1 MNFFKNFFKLKENGT
16 TFSTEIFAGLTTF
29 MTMAYI
35 LVVNPNILSASGM
48 DKGAIFTATA
58 ISAFLGS
65 VLMALLSNYPFAL
78 APGMGL
84 NAYFAYTVAKEY
96 GWQLA
101 LFAVFL
107 EGIVFL
113 SFSAFNIR
121 ESIFNAIPKN
131 LKTAVTVGLGV
142 FITFIGLQNSK
153 IIVGDP
159 ATAVALGDIK
169 SIAPI
174 LTMIGVIIS
183 VALIHK
189 KVKGAIFWGIL
200 ITWGIGI
207 IFQLTGI
214 YVVNPEIGQFNLIP
228 EKIIS
233 LPPSIKGN
241 NLFSALKEIDFSI
254 IKIADIAIIVFS
266 FLFVDMF
273 DTIGTLIGVSEK
285 TNFLDKDGKLPKLKH
300 ALFADA
306 VATTAGAMLGTS
318 TTTTF
323 VESASGVAEGGR
335 TGLTSIVTGLLFLLS
350 LLFSPIFIA
359 IPSFATAPALIIVGL
374 FMMEN
379 VVKIDFSDYTEG
391 LPAFVTIVMM
401 PFAYSIADGLIFG
414 FLSYVFL
421 KIIVGKAKEV
431 GIVMYILSV
440 LFLVKL
446 FI

>member
-1 MNFFKNFFKLKENGT
+1 MNFFKLKENGT
-16 TFSTEIFAGLTTF
+16 NVSTEIFAGLTTF

-65 VLMALLSNYPFAL
+65 VLMAFLTNYPFAL

-159 ATAVALGDIK
+159 ATAVTLGNIK
-169 SIAPI
+169 SVAPI
-174 LTMIGVIIS
+174 LTIIGVIIS

-189 KVKGAIFWGIL
+189 KIKGAIFWGIL
-200 ITWGIGI
+200 ITWGMGI
-207 IFQLTGI
+207 ILQIAGI
-214 YVVNPEIGQFNLIP
+214 YVINPEIGQFNLIP
-228 EKIIS
+228 EKIVS
-233 LPPSIKGN
+233 LPPSIEGN
-241 NLFSALKEIDFSI
+241 NLFSAIKDIDFSTI
-254 IKIADIAIIVFS
+254 RIADIIIIVFS

-285 TNFLDKDGKLPKLKH
+285 TNFLDKNGKLPKLKN
-300 ALFADA
+300 ALLADA

-335 TGLTSIVTGLLFLLS
+335 TGLTSIVTGLLFLLA

-374 FMMEN
+374 FMIEN
-379 VVKIDFSDYTEG
+379 VVKIDFKDYTEG
-391 LPAFVTIVMM
+391 LPAFITIVMM

-421 KIIVGKAKEV
+421 KVIVGKAKEV
-431 GIVMYILSV
+431 GIFMYILSA
-440 LFLVKL
+440 LFLIKL
-446 FI
+446 FM